1 MTPSPFV
8 AQPTSLLYRSDY
20 LDSMIMLELFLTPHC
35 VSAPSAIAVAKEAVK
50 SVPDVELRI
59 RSEKDYARAKS
70 LGVFIFPS
78 FVLDDEFIAIGEPK
92 LEWLIGVLREK
103 LKQKK
108 RREMWQR

>member
-1 MTPSPFV
+1 
-8 AQPTSLLYRSDY
+8 
-20 LDSMIMLELFLTPHC
+20 MIMLELFLTPHC

-108 RREMWQR
+108 GGKCGNDKISRRKGSRYKGQGNL